1 MNRVG
6 DGDLHRAERAVE
18 RAIRAGADE
27 AAVSMST
34 GRQLRIEH
42 REGRPEGLFESVRR
56 TLTIRVFR
64 AGRYS
69 SHVTSDLR
77 DEQVET
83 FIDSA
88 VAATRYLAEDP
99 HRRLPD
105 PEWYPEGD
113 PPDLALRDPE
123 AEERT
128 VEEKIARAAEI
139 ESAAR
144 GAEGP
149 VLTISAYYA
158 DHLSTGVRVHSN
170 GFAGR
175 VQATAFSESAEVG
188 VRDGDRGRPQGG
200 FGASVRRY
208 ADLPDPETVGREAAR
223 RAMDR
228 IGQQTGP
235 SGRYPLVVENRVA
248 PRLLGT
254 LLGAASGRAVQ
265 QRASYLEGMIGERIG
280 SSVLTLEDDPLR
292 VGWLGSRPF
301 DGEGLAARPRQII
314 EAGVL
319 RHYYL
324 NTYYARKLGMAPTSG
339 TPSNLI
345 IPPGERSLEEMVRDL
360 GRGILVTG
368 FLGGNVNN
376 TTGDFSLGI
385 IGHRIEGGERAGPI
399 NEMNIA
405 GNAIDLWHA
414 LVETGNDPYPYAAS
428 RTPSL
433 RFSEAELS
441 GS

>member
-1 MNRVG
+1 MSRVG
-6 DGDLHRAERAVE
+6 DGDLHRAERAVD

-27 AAVSMST
+27 AAVSVST

-77 DEQVET
+77 EEQVET
-83 FIDSA
+83 FIDAA

-105 PEWYPEGD
+105 PGWYPEGD

-123 AEERT
+123 AEDRT

-139 ESAAR
+139 EAAAR
-144 GAEGP
+144 GSEGP
-149 VLTISAYYA
+149 ILTVSAHYA
-158 DHLSTGVRVHSN
+158 DHLSDSVRVHSN
-170 GFAGR
+170 GFSGR
-175 VQATAFSESAEVG
+175 LSASAFSESAEVG

-223 RAMDR
+223 RAIER

-254 LLGAASGRAVQ
+254 LLGATSGRAVQ

-280 SSVLTLEDDPLR
+280 SPVLTLEDDPLR

-301 DGEGLAARPRQII
+301 DGEGLAARPRRII
-314 EAGVL
+314 DAGVL

-324 NTYYARKLGMAPTSG
+324 NTYYARKLEMAPTSG

-368 FLGGNVNN
+368 FLGGNVNA

-385 IGHRIEGGERAGPI
+385 IGHRIERGERAGPI

-405 GNAIDLWHA
+405 GNAINLWQS

>member
-1 MNRVG
+1 MSQVG
-6 DGDLHRAERAVE
+6 DGDFHRAERAVD
-18 RAIRAGADE
+18 RALRAGADE
-27 AAVSMST
+27 AAVSVST
-34 GRQLRIEH
+34 GRQVRIEH

-69 SHVTSDLR
+69 RHVTCDLR
-77 DEQVET
+77 DEQVDG

-113 PPDLALRDPE
+113 PPDLGLCDHDADG
-123 AEERT
+123 RT
-128 VEEKIARAAEI
+128 IDEKIARAAQI
-139 ESAAR
+139 EAAAR
-144 GAEGP
+144 GGGGP
-149 VLTISAYYA
+149 VLTVSAHYA
-158 DHLSTGVRVHSN
+158 DHLSAGVRVHSN
-170 GFAGR
+170 GFSGR
-175 VQATAFSESAEVG
+175 VQATAFSESAEAG

-208 ADLPDPETVGREAAR
+208 ADLPDPETVGREATR
-223 RAMDR
+223 RAMER
-228 IGQQTGP
+228 IGQRKGP

-254 LLGAASGRAVQ
+254 LIGPAGGRAIH
-265 QRASYLEGMIGERIG
+265 QRASYLEGMIGSRIG
-280 SSVLTLEDDPLR
+280 SPLLTLEDDPLR
-292 VGWLGSRPF
+292 TGWLGSRPF
-301 DGEGLAARPRQII
+301 DGEGLAAKPRRII
-314 EAGVL
+314 DAGIL

-324 NTYYARKLGMAPTSG
+324 NTYYARKLGMEPTSG

-360 GRGILVTG
+360 DRGILVTG
-368 FLGGNVNN
+368 FLGGNVNS

-385 IGHRIEGGERAGPI
+385 IGHRIEAGERAGPI

-405 GNAIDLWHA
+405 GNAIDLWQA

-428 RTPSL
+428 RLPSL